1 MANLKKA
8 AIIGASAASCIY
20 ALFLKSKNYDV
31 TIFEGSNNIGGA
43 WGEDEFGSKYSNI
56 IFPLSVKEK
65 KIFNKSIILLKKY
78 GIKFKKNYHKTLFS
92 KKVVNAQSC
101 DLKGLYSLTKKKY
114 ILKKIFK

>member
-56 IFPLSVKEK
+56 IGWTLTYLLFAKGVEK
-65 KIFNKSIILLKKY
+65 NPRF
-78 GIKFKKNYHKTLFS
+78 
-92 KKVVNAQSC
+92 
-101 DLKGLYSLTKKKY
+101 
-114 ILKKIFK
+114 